1 MNSSA
6 LRILL
11 QTTTPASHDDWSID
25 SFSLLR
31 RQLEAFGA
39 QGRPVV
45 VTARNREVSGSANDP
60 ILAEIDQSDFDELWL
75 FALDWGAG
83 LTAEECAAIG
93 RFRRRG
99 GGLVTARDH
108 QDLGSSLCFLDGGVG
123 AANHFHSRNCEADAS
138 RRGADDRETTMISWP
153 NYHSGSNG
161 DFQRITAIGPVH
173 PLLLDPENRKR
184 TLEFF
189 PSHPHEGA
197 VSAPPEDESARV
209 IAVGHSTASGR
220 PFNLVVAFES
230 RSDRDGPLPGRAVA
244 HSSFHH
250 FADYN
255 WDTRSGAP
263 SFVTEPEGTGM
274 ASNARAAAD
283 IRAYVGNLA
292 RWAAPAGKR
301 APERKT
307 RIGRRLEDATGAV
320 VSALSQAEADRWEAG
335 VGSTE
340 SQRSDA

>member
-1 MNSSA
+1 MNSTA

-11 QTTTPASHDDWSID
+11 QTTTPANPDDWSVE

-31 RQLEAFGA
+31 RQLQTFGA
-39 QGRPVV
+39 RGRPVV
-45 VTARNREVSGSANDP
+45 VTARNREVSDSGSDP
-60 ILAEIDQSDFDELWL
+60 VLAGIDQSDFDELWL
-75 FALDWGAG
+75 FALDSGAG

-108 QDLGSSLCFLDGGVG
+108 QDLGSSLRSLRGGVG
-123 AANHFHSRNCEADAS
+123 AANHFHSGNPEADAS
-138 RRGADDRETTMISWP
+138 RREADDRETATISWP
-153 NYHSGSNG
+153 NYHSGRNG
-161 DFQRITAIGPVH
+161 DFQRITAIAPVH
-173 PLLLDPENRKR
+173 PLLVDPENRKR
-184 TLEFF
+184 MLEFL

-197 VSAPPEDESARV
+197 VSAPPAYESARV
-209 IAVGHSTASGR
+209 VAVGHSTASGR
-220 PFNLVVAFES
+220 PFNLIVAFDHPG
-230 RSDRDGPLPGRAVA
+230 DRDGHPLGRAVA

-292 RWAAPAGKR
+292 AWAAPAEK
-301 APERKT
+301 
-307 RIGRRLEDATGAV
+307 AV
-320 VSALSQAEADRWEAG
+320 
-335 VGSTE
+335 
-340 SQRSDA
+340 